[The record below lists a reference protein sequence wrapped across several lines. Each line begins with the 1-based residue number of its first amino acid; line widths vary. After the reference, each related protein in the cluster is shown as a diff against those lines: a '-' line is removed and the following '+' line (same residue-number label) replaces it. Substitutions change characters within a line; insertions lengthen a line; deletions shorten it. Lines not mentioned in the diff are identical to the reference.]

1 MAREQI
7 KTPTSWM
14 SAQNM
19 VELFVCGYWRL
30 ISATSFR
37 LLWDTVWVEALDK
50 YPTSHREVVENER
63 EISTAFQICCWLLI
77 FYTTPNCQ
85 NVGFLKI
92 DSNME
97 SETISM
103 NFLYTVISKFIGLY
117 NTFNGFLP
125 IHDSVMLHIV
135 WFCMTH
141 VYHHDSVTSFL

>member
-50 YPTSHREVVENER
+50 YPNSHREVVENER

-103 NFLYTVISKFIGLY
+103 NFLY
-117 NTFNGFLP
+117 
-125 IHDSVMLHIV
+125 
-135 WFCMTH
+135 
-141 VYHHDSVTSFL
+141 SVTLKSTDLGCALNKSFLFMHRVKWWFNELCRSSELWHI